1 MITVGIRNLKN
12 SLSQYINMVK
22 SGEKILITDHDK
34 IVAEIIPFSG
44 SSNGSE
50 MIEKYLNEQILN
62 GSIIKATKKLKI
74 IKQKKKNKY
83 ENNEITEIYNETR
96 SDR

>member
-12 SLSQYINMVK
+12 SLSKYINMVK
-22 SGEKILITDHDK
+22 AGEKILITDHDK

-44 SSNGSE
+44 SSNVSE

>member
-74 IKQKKKNKY
+74 IKKKKKNKY